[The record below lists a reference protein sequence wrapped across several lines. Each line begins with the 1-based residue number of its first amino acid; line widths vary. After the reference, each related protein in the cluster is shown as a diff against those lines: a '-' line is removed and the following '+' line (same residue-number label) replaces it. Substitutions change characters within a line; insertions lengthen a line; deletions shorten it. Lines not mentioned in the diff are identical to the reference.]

1 MARLRAQLLR
11 DDTLAPLD
19 PSWRPVLEPSEL
31 EEANRNL
38 RARGLPFHWQPLPAS

>member
-1 MARLRAQLLR
+1 MARVRAQLLR

-19 PSWRPVLEPSEL
+19 SNWRPVLEPGEV

-38 RARGLPFHWQPLPAS
+38 KARGLPFHWQLIPAP